1 MNLHATSMGCPIC
14 LYVTP
19 SVSLRCASF
28 TMQRTAIQHRQH
40 HVASSWVST
49 KDFSFRGHWGSLQ
62 DVPSKRPHV
71 PIQPGFSALFIAA
84 QQLLPCHRCW
94 CILGGDPR
102 LAWGFTSISASA
114 KLLLSSAGHCSS
126 NCRRNSVGC
135 SEDVEI
141 CTAGTTCACTARK
154 SYPLHRRS
162 RWCTFPPG
170 PSLQGSLEDLQ
181 PPQIILVRQLLKR

>member
-1 MNLHATSMGCPIC
+1 MNLQGTSMGCPIC
-14 LYVTP
+14 LYVAP

-84 QQLLPCHRCW
+84 QQLLPCHLCW

-114 KLLLSSAGHCSS
+114 KLLLLSAGHCSS
-126 NCRRNSVGC
+126 STPGVASIDDRFTTVELQKKHRWLFRRCRDMHRWHDLC
-135 SEDVEI
+135 
-141 CTAGTTCACTARK
+141 
-154 SYPLHRRS
+154 LHGKKIVS
-162 RWCTFPPG
+162 T
-170 PSLQGSLEDLQ
+170 SQA
-181 PPQIILVRQLLKR
+181 